1 MGVVPPTLIYINSML
16 KEVYT
21 LQTRS
26 SIRRATKISLF
37 FQGFLGFSLL
47 DPDALGTSNAVATL
61 EEKYGLPANAQ
72 GVDLMKHAVQRR
84 TLTM

>member
-1 MGVVPPTLIYINSML
+1 MGVVPPTLVLNGIDML
-16 KEVYT
+16 KE
-21 LQTRS
+21 
-26 SIRRATKISLF
+26 IRCATKFSLC

-47 DPDALGTSNAVATL
+47 DPDALGTSKAVATL